1 MKRLPKYRKQAAALA
16 TVLTVAGT
24 TAHAQQQQAADTL
37 KAQQLREVVVTATR
51 SETKRIDVPQQMEVI
66 TRKDIQQTQ
75 ALEFTDVLKKN
86 ASVYVV
92 QYPGLLSG
100 VGIRGFRPQNG
111 SLNPRTLLLV
121 DGRPAGTTNLA
132 TLDPSSIERVE
143 VLKGPASALYGSQA
157 MGGVVNVITRQSRGP
172 VRTSAFAEY
181 ASFQTFK
188 AGASTGGNITD
199 KLDFDLGFSF
209 FDRAEDYK
217 LGKKGLFRN
226 WFDGDVATRLYPDS
240 TAEIADRYGDGIRRR
255 HTKLN
260 YYSSA
265 LRLGYQVSE
274 HWHVDIRGER
284 FVARRAESPNDLIS
298 YGDSGPS
305 DADITRQNVDL
316 SATGNYENHQLFVRG
331 YSSGEFNAYIDLP
344 ITGQAYRS
352 SQTNNY
358 WKGLQ
363 VKDVIKLGSQQLT
376 VGIDHNKATSRPS
389 RFAPDGTKLVA
400 YSPSYS
406 LTTTGIYAQ
415 GQLKLA
421 NERLILTPGV
431 RYDLITYRGIRAD
444 SLYAFEPGTNV
455 DFAAGKQTNPF
466 FTPSLG
472 AQYKVLESLR
482 VHGTIGRAY
491 VMPDAYNVAG
501 YSRTVNY
508 DKRAANIVQGNPD
521 LKNENSVTWDA
532 GVGFDKPET
541 GITADVTYFATRVK
555 DRIVLRPTIV
565 AGVITSEGYTVL
577 TSSTYVNAND
587 SQIRGLEANLGYD
600 FGALNNY
607 QHSLRVFA
615 SGTRIFKAQ
624 DIVNNTDGS
633 ETRTPIYNV
642 AGFNANFG
650 VAYDN
655 FKWLSAQ
662 LSSRYVG
669 HRKDLDFT
677 TFPSPQIEYPKY
689 MTVDFS
695 VTGTYARRHTFTL
708 YVNNLTNENYYEKR
722 GYNLPG
728 RNVAVRYT
736 VNF

>member
-1 MKRLPKYRKQAAALA
+1 MKRLPKSQKQAAALA
-16 TVLTVAGT
+16 TVLSVVGSA
-24 TAHAQQQQAADTL
+24 AHAQQAADTL
-37 KAQQLREVVVTATR
+37 NARQLHEVVVTATR
-51 SETKRIDVPQQMEVI
+51 SETERSKVPQQLEVI
-66 TRKDIQQTQ
+66 TSKEIRQTQ
-75 ALEFTDVLKKN
+75 ALEFTDILKKN
-86 ASVYVV
+86 ASVDVV

-111 SLNPRTLLLV
+111 TLNPRTLLLV

-172 VRTSAFAEY
+172 VRTSLFAEY

-188 AGASTGGNITD
+188 AGGSTGGNITD

-217 LGKKGLFRN
+217 LGKKGVFRG
-226 WFDGDVATRLYPDS
+226 WLDGDKATRIYPDS
-240 TAEIADRYGDGIRRR
+240 TAQINDRYGDGIRRQ

-274 HWHVDIRGER
+274 HWHVDVRGER
-284 FVARRAESPNDLIS
+284 FVARRAESPNDYIS
-298 YGDSGPS
+298 YGDSSPS
-305 DADITRQNVDL
+305 DADITRQNLDL
-316 SATGNYENHQLFVRG
+316 STTGNYEHHQLFVRG
-331 YSSGEFNAYIDLP
+331 YSSGEFNAYIELP
-344 ITGQAYRS
+344 STGRAYRS

-363 VKDVIKLGSQQLT
+363 VKDVIKLGSQQIT
-376 VGIDHNKATSRPS
+376 VGIDHNKASSRPS
-389 RFAPDGTKLVA
+389 RYAPTGTKLAA

-415 GQLKLA
+415 GQLSLL
-421 NERLILTPGV
+421 NEKLILTPGV
-431 RYDLITYRGIRAD
+431 RYDFITYNGTQAD
-444 SLYAFEPGTNV
+444 SLYAYEAGTSIDFE
-455 DFAAGKQTNPF
+455 AGKQTNPF

-472 AQYKVLESLR
+472 GQYKVLESLR
-482 VHGTIGRAY
+482 VHGTLGRAY

-508 DKRAANIVQGNPD
+508 AKREASIVQGNPD

-565 AGVITSEGYTVL
+565 AGVITPEGYTVL
-577 TSSTYVNAND
+577 TSSTYANANN
-587 SQIRGLEANLGYD
+587 SQIRGLEAGLGYD
-600 FGALNNY
+600 FGALNSY
-607 QHSLRVFA
+607 RHSLRVFA
-615 SGTRIFKAQ
+615 NGTRIFKAQ

-642 AGFNANFG
+642 ARFNANFG
-650 VAYDN
+650 VSYDN
-655 FKWLSAQ
+655 FKWLRAQ

-677 TFPSPQIEYPKY
+677 TYPSPLIEYPEY
-689 MTVDFS
+689 MTLDFS
-695 VTGTYARRHTFTL
+695 VTGTYARRHSFTL

-736 VNF
+736 VSF